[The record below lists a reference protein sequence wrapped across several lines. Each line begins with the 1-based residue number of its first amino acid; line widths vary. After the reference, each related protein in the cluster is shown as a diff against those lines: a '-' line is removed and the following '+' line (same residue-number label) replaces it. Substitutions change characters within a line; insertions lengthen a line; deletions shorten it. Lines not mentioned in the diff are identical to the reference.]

1 MTQYRWIYWNNARK
15 TPCILRLVNVQR
27 GILEVEMI
35 MPRKAIS
42 PGASILHWIF
52 RPDLRLVTSQ
62 VTSILTRQSGSIT
75 SSVSTFSP
83 PLSPLERRQLQN
95 TLVLTLH
102 SGNEPVRKRREWVI
116 PPKQLKENEDYTGK
130 QYIAKIRSDFEVD
143 RDISYSLQG
152 VGASEYPFDVFVV
165 DPKTGL
171 IRVTQKLDREKI
183 DNYNLLGIARF
194 NDGTEAEKRIDIR
207 VKVLDENDNEPR
219 FDAMQ
224 PVDVYE
230 RSPAGTPV
238 TTVTA
243 TDADEPGNPN
253 SQLFY
258 TIVKQDPPHNM
269 FHMNSDG
276 NIYVDKSTLDRETT
290 DQYFVTVQAQDLNG
304 DLDGLTGTST
314 LTINV
319 LDINDN
325 LPMLEKDRYEGSIME
340 NTKGVEVMRFKAQ
353 DLDLK
358 DTENWQSVFDI
369 AKGNEAKYF
378 SIKTDPKT
386 NEGILMLD
394 KPVDYEDV
402 KDLVLEL
409 TVRNKA
415 PLYEGLQ
422 QSAPPKTYP
431 VKINV
436 QNQREG
442 PHFDPKVKVI
452 AMSEGSSTTV
462 NDVIA
467 RYPALD
473 GDTGKPAEKVKYLKG
488 SDPDNWLTI
497 DPETADIRLNKM
509 PDRESTFLVNG
520 TYYAQVICVSED
532 TPSSTAT
539 GTVAIQVED
548 FNDHCPTLTG
558 TLQTLCIPDDTVI
571 VSAIDRDDFPN
582 GAPFTFDIIPEGSP
596 GKWQVEHL
604 NDTAA
609 ILRAQHSLRSGPH
622 QVELLVKDQQGKT
635 CSEPQKVTV
644 RVCTC
649 EDGVICGKRGGRG
662 QPDKKSELGPAG
674 IGLLLMGLLLLL
686 LVPLLLL
693 FCQCG
698 GNLGLPGG
706 AAEIPFETTSH
717 LVNYCT
723 EGQGENAEVPLNF
736 IPAQQV
742 AEDVSDRVNQSAFVD
757 AFQGNVE
764 QSWARRQANMNTFYS
779 RFGGAAVGCQA
790 VAEYDSI
797 ALPDHLIAQYYQ
809 QKVYSEGGR
818 GNLATKDAHLKYNFE
833 GQGSSAGSVGCCSL
847 LGNDNDLQFLDDL
860 GPKFKT
866 LAELCG
872 GQKIRPDVIPPPAK
886 ILTEPR
892 PELAKLPP
900 VVPAVDQTVTRLAKQ
915 NTTTWNQDMAAV
927 VEGMENQGQ
936 MFLLQQQQPVYYAA
950 TAAPMQYVVQPQ
962 VQNAVLLAEAPA
974 SHLQGVVLAAPATQ
988 GVLVSGGHTK
998 DAGVVLVENPK
1009 IQTQIHARN
1018 QPSLQKMVVVESK
1031 LPVGSVKVDGGIG
1044 TSLVQGGGAAE
1055 RISGAQKVLLVE
1067 GSSSVNQAGSVSHKR
1082 NTSGSKMSCNVKST
1096 ATKSTGPQAAS
1107 SRIPTYRK
1115 VVVQQ
1120 ETRK

>member
-1 MTQYRWIYWNNARK
+1 MVRVLF
-15 TPCILRLVNVQR
+15 P
-27 GILEVEMI
+27 
-35 MPRKAIS
+35 
-42 PGASILHWIF
+42 ASVFFLM
-52 RPDLRLVTSQ
+52 
-62 VTSILTRQSGSIT
+62 
-75 SSVSTFSP
+75 
-83 PLSPLERRQLQN
+83 LQN

-102 SGNEPVRKRREWVI
+102 SGNEPVRKKREWII

-143 RDISYSLQG
+143 GDISYSLQG
-152 VGASEYPFDVFVV
+152 VGASEHPFDVFVV

-171 IRVTQKLDREKI
+171 IRVTQKLDREVI
-183 DNYNLLGIARF
+183 NTYNLLGIARF

-207 VKVLDENDNEPR
+207 VKVLDENDNEPQ

-224 PVDVYE
+224 PVDVDE
-230 RSPAGTPV
+230 RSPAGTPI

-243 TDADEPGNPN
+243 TDADEPGSPN

-258 TIVKQDPPHNM
+258 TIVKQDPPHDM
-269 FHMNSDG
+269 FRMNNDG

-290 DQYFVTVQAQDLNG
+290 DRYFVTVQAQDLNG
-304 DLDGLTGTST
+304 NPDGLTGTST

-325 LPMLEKDRYEGSIME
+325 LPTLEKHQYEGSIME

-369 AKGNEAKYF
+369 VKGNEAKYF

-394 KPVDYEDV
+394 KPADYEDV
-402 KDLVLEL
+402 KDFVLEL

-422 QSAPPKTYP
+422 QSTPYKAY

-452 AMSEGSSTTV
+452 TISEGSSTTI

-467 RYPALD
+467 HYPALD
-473 GDTGKPAEKVKYLKG
+473 GDTGKPAQKVKYLKG

-497 DPETADIRLNKM
+497 DPETADIRLIKM

-520 TYYAQVICVSED
+520 TYYAQVICISED
-532 TPSSTAT
+532 IPSSTAT

-548 FNDHCPTLTG
+548 FNDHCPTLTS
-558 TLQTLCIPDDTVI
+558 TLETLCLPDDAVV
-571 VSAIDRDDFPN
+571 VSAVDGDDFPN
-582 GAPFTFDIIPEGSP
+582 GAPFTFEILEGTK

-609 ILRAQHSLRSGPH
+609 ILRAPNSIWPGLHE
-622 QVELLVKDQQGKT
+622 VELLVMDQQGQA

-644 RVCTC
+644 KVCTC
-649 EDGVICGKRGGRG
+649 EDGAICGRRGGRG

-674 IGLLLMGLLLLL
+674 IGLLLLGLLLLL

-693 FCQCG
+693 FCHCG
-698 GNLGLPGG
+698 GNLGLLKG
-706 AAEIPFETTSH
+706 AAEIPFETESH
-717 LVNYCT
+717 LITYHT
-723 EGQGENAEVPLNF
+723 EGLGENAEVPLNLS
-736 IPAQQV
+736 PTQQV
-742 AEDVSDRVNQSAFVD
+742 AVDRTDHVNQSVFAD
-757 AFQGNVE
+757 IFQGTTE
-764 QSWARRQANMNTFYS
+764 QSWGRRQANVNTYS
-779 RFGGAAVGCQA
+779 RFGGAAVGGQA
-790 VAEYDSI
+790 MAEYDSI

-818 GNLATKDAHLKYNFE
+818 GNLAAKDAHLKYNFE
-833 GQGSSAGSVGCCSL
+833 GQSSSAGSVGCCSL
-847 LGNDNDLQFLDDL
+847 LENDNDLQFLDDL

-872 GQKIRPDVIPPPAK
+872 GQKIQPDVIPPPTK

-892 PELAKLPP
+892 PELIKLPP
-900 VVPAVDQTVTRLAKQ
+900 VVPKVDQTVTQVVKE
-915 NTTTWNQDMAAV
+915 NMTTRNQCMTPV
-927 VEGMENQGQ
+927 MGGMENQGQ

-950 TAAPMQYVVQPQ
+950 ATPMQYVVQPQ
-962 VQNAVLLAEAPA
+962 VQNAVLLAEASA
-974 SHLQGVVLAAPATQ
+974 SNLQGVVLAGPGQ
-988 GVLVSGGHTK
+988 GMLVSGGHTN
-998 DAGVVLVENPK
+998 DVGLVLVENPK
-1009 IQTQIHARN
+1009 IHTGN
-1018 QPSLQKMVVVESK
+1018 QPSFQKMVVVESK
-1031 LPVGSVKVDGGIG
+1031 LPVESVKVHRGSR
-1044 TSLVQGGGAAE
+1044 TATVQGRGEAE
-1055 RISGAQKVLLVE
+1055 RMSGAQSVLLVE
-1067 GSSSVNQAGSVSHKR
+1067 GSSSRNPAGSMSQKR
-1082 NTSGSKMSCNVKST
+1082 NTSGSKMSFNVKST
-1096 ATKSTGPQAAS
+1096 TTKSTGAQLAS

-1115 VVVQQ
+1115 VVVQ